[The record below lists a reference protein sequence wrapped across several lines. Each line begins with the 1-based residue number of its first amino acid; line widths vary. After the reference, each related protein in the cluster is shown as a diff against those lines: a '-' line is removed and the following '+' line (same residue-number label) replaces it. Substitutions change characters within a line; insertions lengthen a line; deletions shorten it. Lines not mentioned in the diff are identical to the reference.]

1 MKTRLFFAAL
11 LLLAFGTMK
20 AQVNEPKPID
30 PKTDS
35 IMKSRMAEI
44 KQAQEQFSD
53 RMRELGMNLQYLSD
67 SIDWKTF
74 EQDMEQWGVEMEE
87 WGRKMEQW
95 GAEFERKFDMPNNYR
110 PAKKDNSPIRVIRV
124 TGSGD
129 VVISQTPGHF
139 SLKKEG
145 EIVSDYR
152 AESDMLLLSS
162 SDDYEVEVSQLE
174 NIQLLSS
181 ADVISENTIKG
192 DYINV
197 YNSGSGDMVL
207 KLDFDTVHVVLNG
220 SGDIIL
226 QGRCNVLETILLGSG
241 DLNVDGLNVVKS
253 NAMEKS
259 SSKEYKSKNRRP
271 EKKNLLFD
279 ASWNGFEAGLNM
291 LFNTPADVVN
301 TNNGAQGMEI
311 RPLRSWYF
319 GFNIADVGVAFDR
332 RHRVGLFTGVGI
344 GWNNYSWNNNIK
356 IEYDPDN
363 VVYILVPIN
372 EDQIVKNSKY
382 GALFLQMPLMLE
394 VRPTRNMYID
404 AGVIGGLRIAQWNRV
419 KLEDGT
425 QSKRYYGANINQF
438 KLDASLRVGGENI
451 GFFANYA
458 LLPIFD
464 MSNAKVRPLNFGFS
478 INF

>member
-20 AQVNEPKPID
+20 AQNEASQVK
-30 PKTDS
+30 
-35 IMKSRMAEI
+35 
-44 KQAQEQFSD
+44 
-53 RMRELGMNLQYLSD
+53 
-67 SIDWKTF
+67 
-74 EQDMEQWGVEMEE
+74 
-87 WGRKMEQW
+87 
-95 GAEFERKFDMPNNYR
+95 
-110 PAKKDNSPIRVIRV
+110 VIRI

-129 VVISQTPGHF
+129 VMVSQTPGQF
-139 SLKKEG
+139 SLMKEG

-152 AESDMLLLSS
+152 VESNLLLLSS

-181 ADVISENTIKG
+181 ADVICKNTIKG

-197 YNSGSGDMVL
+197 YNSGSGDMVM
-207 KLDFDTVHVVLNG
+207 KLDYDTVHVIVNG

-226 QGRCNVLETILLGSG
+226 EGRCKVLEATLLGSG
-241 DLNVDGLNVVKS
+241 DLVANGMKADDSYIDIKGSGEAKGVDAVSLSELMAELNTNLGRLSDTIDWKS
-253 NAMEKS
+253 FEAGMEQWGKEMEEWGRKMEKWGERFEDKQGGRYEYNYGRPN
-259 SSKEYKSKNRRP
+259 SKADGPKDRRP
-271 EKKNLLFD
+271 VKKNLLFD
-279 ASWNGFEAGLNM
+279 ANWNGFEAGLNM

-332 RHRVGLFTGVGI
+332 RHRVGLFTGVGL
-344 GWNNYSWNNNIK
+344 GWNNFSWNNNIK
-356 IEYDPDN
+356 IEYNPDN
-363 VVYILVPIN
+363 VVYTLVPI
-372 EDQIVKNSKY
+372 ESEQVVKNSKY

-394 VRPTRNMYID
+394 VRPTRSMYID
-404 AGVIGGLRIAQWNRV
+404 AGVTGGLRIAQWNRV

-425 QSKRYYGANINQF
+425 QSKRYYGASINQF

-451 GFFANYA
+451 GFCANYA

-464 MSNAKVRPLNFGFS
+464 MSNAKVRPINFGFS